1 MLWHTSIVPYSLL
14 LNAPIFSCIFFNLVG
29 KKQEMQVDVEHQ
41 KATNLPRGE
50 KTKKKKKSKITFS
63 FFFFLR
69 SFQEKQKLQ
78 LNFTKH
84 T

>member
-50 KTKKKKKSKITFS
+50 KTKKKKIKNNLF